1 MNHPNEYSHL
11 FTLDSSRDYPCLV
24 RGEGVYVYDD
34 QGKQYLDA
42 IAGIGVVN
50 IGYGRKRVADAI
62 AVQAASL
69 SYAAPNIF
77 CNEPALR
84 LADYIAHLVPGDL
97 RSVHFTSGGS
107 EAVEAAIKIGRQ
119 YYYERGLKSKHQVI
133 SRWTSYHGAT
143 LGALSA
149 TGMYGRRK
157 KFSPLLQDWPHIP
170 PAYCYRCPFGKT
182 YPGCELPCAGEL
194 ERTIDRVGAD
204 NIMAFIAEPVV
215 GAAGAALVPP
225 AEYWPVVRDICSRHD
240 ILLIADEVITGFGR
254 TGKSF
259 AVNHWDVVPDMIT
272 MAKGLSGGY
281 ASIGA
286 VGVSSKIRGFFEQ
299 QSIPFDHVFTFMANP
314 VSAVAAHEALQ
325 IWEQENLT
333 ERAALMSV
341 YLFEQL
347 AALKQNH
354 PMIGDVRGLGLMAGL
369 ELIADTATK
378 DPFPVEKSAAGLV
391 GQTALKNGLVIYPA
405 SGVIDGVQGDI
416 VSLFPPLIFSR
427 QHVDELIDKLDKTFT
442 DVTPFLYE

>member
-1 MNHPNEYSHL
+1 MNHPDEYSHL
-11 FTLDSSRDYPCLV
+11 FTLDPSRDYPCLI

-42 IAGIGVVN
+42 IAGIGVVT

-62 AVQAASL
+62 ASQAARL
-69 SYAAPNIF
+69 PYVAPNIF
-77 CNEPALR
+77 SNEPADR
-84 LADYIAHLVPGDL
+84 LADYIALLLPGDL
-97 RSVHFTSGGS
+97 EYVHFTSGGS

-119 YYYERGLKSKHQVI
+119 YYYEQGLKSKHLVI

-149 TGMYGRRK
+149 TGMHGRRK
-157 KFSPLLQDWPHIP
+157 KFAPHLCDWPHIS

-182 YPGCELPCAGEL
+182 YPGCELPCAREL
-194 ERTIDRVGAD
+194 ERTIDEVGAD
-204 NIMAFIAEPVV
+204 NVMAFIAEPIV

-225 AEYWPVVRDICSRHD
+225 PEYWPVVRDICNRHN

-254 TGKSF
+254 TGKPF

-281 ASIGA
+281 ASLGA
-286 VGVSSKIRGFFEQ
+286 VGVSTKIRRVFEEK
-299 QSIPFDHVFTFMANP
+299 SIPFDHVFTFMANP
-314 VSAVAAHEALQ
+314 ISTAAAYEVLQ
-325 IWEQENLT
+325 IWEEEKLT
-333 ERAALMSV
+333 EQAARMHG

-347 AALKQNH
+347 TGLKQNH

-369 ELIADTATK
+369 ELVADTSTRE
-378 DPFPVEKSAAGLV
+378 PFPIEKSVAKMV
-391 GQTALKNGLVIYPA
+391 GQIALKNGLVIYPA
-405 SGVIDGVQGDI
+405 SGVVDGVRGDI
-416 VSLFPPLIFSR
+416 ISLFPPLIFSR
-427 QHVDELIDKLDKTFT
+427 QNVDELIDKLDKTFT
-442 DVTPFLYE
+442 EVRPYFY